1 MDEIMN
7 FFTKLLAL
15 LIFSFLCASQ
25 SQAQSNS
32 DVVQKQAD
40 ILSGVPQKID
50 TKARYL
56 FYLHGYI
63 VQAGNVRPTSPQF
76 GIYEYEK
83 ILETLKQSG
92 FVVISEARKQSGEIE
107 PYAAKVAEQVRRL
120 LKAGVPPRNITLVGA
135 SQGGWIAMLASTY
148 LKNRDLA
155 FVVIGACGA
164 DDGLL
169 DLVDLHGSV
178 LFIVEKTDRFPISSC
193 QRFRADAT
201 GLGDYKELET
211 NTGER
216 HGFLFRPMKEWVEPA
231 IAWAQAN
238 FNVSGSLE
246 QELMR
251 LQRAVD
257 EAETKKDFTAL
268 DRLLTDNYI
277 FTAPNGTT
285 SDKRRLIND
294 LKDAESE
301 AGQTIN
307 YDEIKVYDYGNTTV
321 VNCLLIVNGKDEDG
335 KDYIN
340 RYRNTV
346 TWIKQQDRWRM
357 AAIHVSRIRT

>member
-1 MDEIMN
+1 MN
-7 FFTKLLAL
+7 LFTKLLAL
-15 LIFSFLCASQ
+15 LILSFLCASQ

-32 DVVQKQAD
+32 DVAQKQAD
-40 ILSGVPQKID
+40 ILSDVPQKID

-63 VQAGNVRPTSPQF
+63 VQAGNIRPTSPQF
-76 GIYEYEK
+76 GVYEYEK
-83 ILETLKQSG
+83 ILETFKQNG

-107 PYAAKVAEQVRRL
+107 PYAAKVAKQVRQL

-135 SQGGWIAMLASTY
+135 SQGGWIAMLVSTY

-164 DDGLL
+164 DDGFL
-169 DLVDLHGSV
+169 DLVNLHGGV
-178 LFIVEKTDRFPISSC
+178 LFIVEKTDRFPISTC

-201 GLGDYKELET
+201 GLGDYKELEI

-216 HGFLFRPMKEWVEPA
+216 HGFLFRPMKEWVEPT

-238 FNVSGSLE
+238 LKVSESKSLE
-246 QELMR
+246 QELMQ

-257 EAETKKDFTAL
+257 EAETKKDFAAL
-268 DRLLTDNYI
+268 DRLLTDDYI

-285 SDKRRLIND
+285 SDKRRLIED
-294 LKDAESE
+294 LKNAESE
-301 AGQTIN
+301 AGQIIN
-307 YDEIKVYDYGNTTV
+307 YDEIRVYDYGNTAII
-321 VNCLLIVNGKDEDG
+321 NCLLIVKGKDKDG
-335 KDYIN
+335 KD
-340 RYRNTV
+340 
-346 TWIKQQDRWRM
+346 
-357 AAIHVSRIRT
+357 